1 MCHTF
6 TLNQRSQ
13 PCLVKP
19 LFLILL
25 LSWFFLVL
33 LGLPAMTAWADPP
46 GSDDV
51 DVEAINLFSFVEN
64 AVDAINDATDA
75 AETQIAQWAIT
86 RIERWAGSFDGCMTG
101 ATPQERALT
110 VSIEYTCAC
119 LATYIVNLC
128 APLDTTTNDEV
139 ASCTSVNMMGIQNAF
154 NSCLYY
160 GQMYVSIP

>member
-1 MCHTF
+1 MS
-6 TLNQRSQ
+6 RKV
-13 PCLVKP
+13 LVFN
-19 LFLILL
+19 LAAIV
-25 LSWFFLVL
+25 VL

-46 GSDDV
+46 SGDEV
-51 DVEAINLFSFVEN
+51 NVEAINLFTFVEN
-64 AVDAINDATDA
+64 AVEAITDATDA
-75 AETQIAQWAIT
+75 AETQVAQWAIT
-86 RIERWAGSFDGCMTG
+86 RIERWAGSFDGCMNG
-101 ATPQERALT
+101 ATPQEVALT